1 MSARKTQTVL
11 RGVRIPKELNDILE
25 HDAKAENRTVSALV
39 VSILT
44 KYAEWDRFTQKFG
57 FVSIPR
63 ANYKNII
70 DAMDEHAYMA
80 ATEDAPSTF
89 LEMVRFWHKR
99 VDTETVCAFCETL
112 SKYVGTTQCE
122 IEQSGDK
129 YAITLQH
136 DFGPKYSQHLK
147 RDYEMGIRQALR
159 IEPKIETTN
168 HSVFIRFAKP
178 WAKISGPKNDIA

>member
-1 MSARKTQTVL
+1 LSARKTQTIL
-11 RGVRIPKELNDILE
+11 RGVRIPKGVNDILQ

-63 ANYKNII
+63 INYKQMI
-70 DAMDEHAYMA
+70 DAMDENAYTA
-80 ATEDAPSTF
+80 ATADAPSTF

-99 VDTETVCAFCETL
+99 IDAETVCAFCETL

-122 IEQSGDK
+122 IDRSDG
-129 YAITLQH
+129 
-136 DFGPKYSQHLK
+136 
-147 RDYEMGIRQALR
+147 R
-159 IEPKIETTN
+159 
-168 HSVFIRFAKP
+168 
-178 WAKISGPKNDIA
+178 